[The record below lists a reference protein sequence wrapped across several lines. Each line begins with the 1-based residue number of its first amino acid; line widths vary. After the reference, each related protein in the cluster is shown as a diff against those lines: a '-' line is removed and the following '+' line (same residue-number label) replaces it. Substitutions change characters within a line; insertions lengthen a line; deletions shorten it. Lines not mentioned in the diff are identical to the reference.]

1 MTQPVTIVMIE
12 DDEGHARLIEKNL
25 RRAGV
30 HNKIVPPK
38 DGASAMAFLF
48 GSDGSG
54 LVNKGRALLVLLD
67 LNLPDMSGIDILKRL
82 KENQHLRVLPV
93 VVLTTTD
100 DKSDI
105 QHCYDLGCNV
115 YITKPVDYEKFA
127 NAIQQFGLFMY
138 VMQIPE
144 AI

>member
-1 MTQPVTIVMIE
+1 MTQPVTIAMIE

-30 HNKIVPPK
+30 HNEIVPLV
-38 DGASAMAFLF
+38 DGASAMTFLF
-48 GSDGSG
+48 GADGSG
-54 LVNKGRALLVLLD
+54 LVNKGRPLLVLLD
-67 LNLPDMSGIDILKRL
+67 LNLPDMSGIDILERL
-82 KENQHLRVLPV
+82 KANEHLKVSPV

-100 DKSDI
+100 DKREI
-105 QHCYDLGCNV
+105 QRCYELGCNV

-138 VMQIPE
+138 VMQVPE
-144 AI
+144 AN